1 MSPHVAILSSSSF
14 NSKHSLCS
22 HQIHFGTHLV
32 LKLMTFLFRSSSKK
46 IHSIR
51 INKYKYGIYIFSF
64 VFWIYYKNNDKLLQI
79 ISLFF
84 GLVLL
89 SFFTHNKR
97 IEKKIEISAINYRTD
112 WRHYMLKVFFFLP
125 RDSIECR
132 MDK

>member
-97 IEKKIEISAINYRTD
+97 IEKKNWNKCDQLSD
-112 WRHYMLKVFFFLP
+112 WLKALYVKSVFF
-125 RDSIECR
+125 STSWSHR
-132 MDK
+132 MSNG